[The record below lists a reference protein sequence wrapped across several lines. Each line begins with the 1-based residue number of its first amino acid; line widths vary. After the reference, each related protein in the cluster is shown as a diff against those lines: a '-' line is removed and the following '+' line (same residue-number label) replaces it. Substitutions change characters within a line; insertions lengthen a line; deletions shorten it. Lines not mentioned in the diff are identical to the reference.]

1 MHVHVCMLH
10 VHVCLGKVNT
20 HINKGQNIIPQQ
32 PFTLHFIVVVIGC
45 LVGLVWLKGFS
56 LA

>member
-1 MHVHVCMLH
+1 MLH
-10 VHVCLGKVNT
+10 VHVCLGRVNT
-20 HINKGQNIIPQQ
+20 HIYKGQNIIPQQ
-32 PFTLHFIVVVIGC
+32 PFTLRFIVVVIGC

>member
-1 MHVHVCMLH
+1 MLH
-10 VHVCLGKVNT
+10 VHVCLGRVNT
-20 HINKGQNIIPQQ
+20 HIYKGQNIIPQQ
-32 PFTLHFIVVVIGC
+32 PFTLRFIVVVVIGC

>member
-10 VHVCLGKVNT
+10 VHVCLGRINT
-20 HINKGQNIIPQQ
+20 HIYKGQNIISQQ
-32 PFTLHFIVVVIGC
+32 PFTLRFIVVVIGC
-45 LVGLVWLKGFS
+45 LVGLVCFKGFS